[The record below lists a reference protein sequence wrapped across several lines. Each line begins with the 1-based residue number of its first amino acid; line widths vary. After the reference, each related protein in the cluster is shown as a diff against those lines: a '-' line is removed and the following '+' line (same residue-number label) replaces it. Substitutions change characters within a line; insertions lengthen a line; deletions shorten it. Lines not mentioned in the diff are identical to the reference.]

1 MAPATSALSR
11 VVFNVGGRRFET
23 TEQTLLDER
32 EADPPVA
39 EVFIDRDPSHFE
51 SVLNFLRNGHL
62 PPNAS
67 EATIICLE
75 KEAQYYGL
83 SELANLCRALREP
96 VKLNEAVQWQED
108 AIEAYWRSYVKCVVD
123 PTLIMPFTYERNSH
137 FLAKCIACGECFDP
151 KSPNV
156 FNIYDMDDWVALAH
170 HMRFMSG
177 KIEKMGD

>member
-23 TEQTLLDER
+23 TEQTVRRIPNTRLSQLLDER

-75 KEAQYYGL
+75 KEAQVG
-83 SELANLCRALREP
+83 
-96 VKLNEAVQWQED
+96 Q
-108 AIEAYWRSYVKCVVD
+108 
-123 PTLIMPFTYERNSH
+123 
-137 FLAKCIACGECFDP
+137 
-151 KSPNV
+151 
-156 FNIYDMDDWVALAH
+156 
-170 HMRFMSG
+170 
-177 KIEKMGD
+177 